1 MAYGTNEGPRDLRP
15 TASNVGDVSDPRPIF
30 STRSAGQA
38 FMVEPSEGQPGPG
51 VLVLHSWW
59 GLNDWTR
66 DFCRRIAGLG
76 YTVIGPDLLEGAT
89 PETEA
94 EAEKALAE
102 RNPDE
107 LSGLVMSS
115 ARTLRAVAKD
125 PNAPIAVVGLSM
137 GASMAMWLAA
147 RLPEEIAAAIVF
159 YGAQSIDFDD
169 ARAAFQGHFGDE
181 DHMVS
186 EEDRVVT
193 ESFLRLG
200 DNTTDFHVY
209 PGAKHWFMESGQNFD
224 DEAAATAFERMSL
237 FLKAA
242 LE

>member
-1 MAYGTNEGPRDLRP
+1 MSEQK
-15 TASNVGDVSDPRPIF
+15 PIF
-30 STRSAGQA
+30 STRSAGEA
-38 FMVEPSEGQPGPG
+38 FLVEPPDGTSGPG

-66 DFCRRIAGLG
+66 DFCRRIADLG
-76 YTVIGPDLLEGAT
+76 YTVLGPDLLEGVNPT
-89 PETEA
+89 SEA
-94 EAEKALAE
+94 EAEQVLAE
-102 RNPDE
+102 RSPDE

-137 GASMAMWLAA
+137 GASMALWLAA
-147 RLPEEIAAAIVF
+147 RQPEEVAASIVF
-159 YGAQSIDFDD
+159 YGTQSIDFDQ
-169 ARAAFQGHFGDE
+169 ATATFQGHFGDA

-200 DNTTDFHVY
+200 DNHTEFHVY
-209 PGAKHWFMESGQNFD
+209 PGAKHWFMEDGENFD
-224 DEAAATAFERMSL
+224 DEASQIAFERMSR
-237 FLKAA
+237 FLSSS
-242 LE
+242 LT

>member
-1 MAYGTNEGPRDLRP
+1 MSEPK
-15 TASNVGDVSDPRPIF
+15 PIF
-30 STRSAGQA
+30 STRSAGEA
-38 FMVEPSEGQPGPG
+38 FLVEPSDGEPGPG

-66 DFCRRIAGLG
+66 DFCRRIADLG
-76 YTVIGPDLLEGAT
+76 FTVVGPDLLEGMNPA
-89 PETEA
+89 TEA

-102 RNPDE
+102 RSPDE

-137 GASMAMWLAA
+137 GASMALWLAA
-147 RLPEEIAAAIVF
+147 RLPEEVAAAIVF
-159 YGAQSIDFDD
+159 YGTQSIDFDD
-169 ARAAFQGHFGDE
+169 AKATFQGHFGDD

-200 DNTTDFHVY
+200 DNTTEFHVY
-209 PGAKHWFMESGQNFD
+209 PGAKHWFMEEGENFD
-224 DEAAATAFERMSL
+224 DEAARLAFERMVT
-237 FLKAA
+237 FLNSA
-242 LE
+242 LK